1 MASVEP
7 SAVGELTERT
17 KVKLNPKILF
27 VFIIGF

>member
-7 SAVGELTERT
+7 NAVRELTERT
-17 KVKLNPKILF
+17 EVKLNPKILF